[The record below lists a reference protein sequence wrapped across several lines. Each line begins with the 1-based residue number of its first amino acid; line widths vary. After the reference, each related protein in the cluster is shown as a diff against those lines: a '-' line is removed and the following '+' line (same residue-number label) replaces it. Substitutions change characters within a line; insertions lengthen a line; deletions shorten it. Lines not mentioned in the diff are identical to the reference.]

1 MVTGLLL
8 VAAVLTF
15 AGLAYQ
21 TVPLTATQT
30 MTRELIE
37 TGASYSPYPV
47 TDTLTYTTTSVS
59 VSTLTST
66 GGEAGCLYDEYG
78 CTPWYVSVSHSSITF
93 INTLQTTYET
103 STTAVVPY
111 SQTVTSQVTES
122 STSLVPASTA
132 LGLTDGSFTIL
143 AATVIGLLTLLTA
156 GLTLKPR
163 MTGRPKQ
170 ATPSEAPPAATAV
183 PAPQP
188 EPPKTIPSPRGNRIT
203 VDRKEFEGF
212 LAENQKFL
220 DRSQALISKVDQLA
234 NQNKQLRDELQAAKA
249 RLGPLEPNTAQNTR
263 QAGEPLREAREI
275 ISRLTKEEEKR
286 TSKEQGAS
294 T

>member
-1 MVTGLLL
+1 MPKPAMVTGLLL

-47 TDTLTYTTTSVS
+47 TDTSTYTAASVS
-59 VSTLTST
+59 VTTLTST

-78 CTPWYVSVSHSSITF
+78 CTPWYVSVYHSSITF
-93 INTLQTTYET
+93 MNTLQTTYET
-103 STTAVVPY
+103 STTAVIPY

-163 MTGRPKQ
+163 MTSGPKQ
-170 ATPSEAPPAATAV
+170 ATPAGTTA
-183 PAPQP
+183 PAPP
-188 EPPKTIPSPRGNRIT
+188 EPPKTTPSPRGNRIT

-212 LAENQKFL
+212 LSENQKFL
-220 DRSQALISKVDQLA
+220 DRSQALISKVDQLE
-234 NQNKQLRDELQAAKA
+234 NQNKQLRDKLQAAKA
-249 RLGPLEPNTAQNTR
+249 RLGPLEPKTAQNTR

-275 ISRLTKEEEKR
+275 ISRLAKEEEKR
-286 TSKEQGAS
+286 TSKEQGAP